1 MNFQIYID
9 RDRGENIATEPRK
22 TCLFYY
28 VHCLPE
34 PANVVL
40 SQYIEMVVVKGL
52 DMRVRFFLLNRKER
66 PIIGCCVSLFKVRFE
81 FLIDREARTVTIG
94 DWNILNDEELLLSS
108 LRLLFL
114 SFLLFLLELDVHIKQ
129 LDLIVLLLQI
139 PVALPLQAV
148 FQVEQ
153 ELVEQGDRNPNLIAM
168 IDLNQAVDFEK
179 IFQEVPE
186 VLLKLLR
193 LIDARFHIIFDFLLE
208 QLHELF

>member
-1 MNFQIYID
+1 
-9 RDRGENIATEPRK
+9 
-22 TCLFYY
+22 
-28 VHCLPE
+28 
-34 PANVVL
+34 
-40 SQYIEMVVVKGL
+40 MVVVKGL